1 MVGDFLAERLASWG
15 LEVRLQRDAPAAA
28 AWLDDLS
35 NTTDLLITDQTMPQ
49 LTGLQLAERAHSRR
63 PDLPI
68 VLVSGNATAFDPD
81 ELARGGI
88 AAALPKPIDA
98 ERLRSVLRRLLA
110 GTSAIHT
117 GH

>member
-1 MVGDFLAERLASWG
+1 
-15 LEVRLQRDAPAAA
+15 
-28 AWLDDLS
+28 
-35 NTTDLLITDQTMPQ
+35 MPQ

-68 VLVSGNATAFDPD
+68 VLVSGNATAFEPD
-81 ELARGGI
+81 ALARGGI